1 MSADRFDTKQR
12 LSLIALVFVA
22 ATVVFGASYAVER
35 QNKSELTASVPT
47 ASVSSIQETQ
57 VLGTQT
63 EGTGAYLV
71 TTGAVE
77 SQAAFLRIP
86 VQVTNTSTETVQL
99 SPGLQFK
106 LIGSKTKS
114 VKTIEPPTGAT
125 LFAGGPLAAGQTLSG
140 DVYFSS
146 FENETYEL
154 AFFPDVEK
162 DEHAIVPM
170 IAQPEV
176 TQSTST
182 QQSPENK
189 KVEVENETE
198 DD

>member
-12 LSLIALVFVA
+12 LSLIALVIVA

-35 QNKSELTASVPT
+35 QNKSELTVSVPT
-47 ASVSSIQETQ
+47 TSVSSIQETQ

-86 VQVTNTSTETVQL
+86 VKVTNTSTETVQL
-99 SPGLQFK
+99 SPGLQFR

-114 VKTIEPPTGAT
+114 VKTIELPTGAT

-162 DEHAIVPM
+162 DEHVIVPM
-170 IAQPEV
+170 IALPEV

-198 DD
+198 ED